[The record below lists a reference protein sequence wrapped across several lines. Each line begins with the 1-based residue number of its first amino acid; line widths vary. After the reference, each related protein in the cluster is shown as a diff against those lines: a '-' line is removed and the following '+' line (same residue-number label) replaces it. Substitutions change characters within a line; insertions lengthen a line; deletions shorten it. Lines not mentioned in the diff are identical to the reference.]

1 MLSSSHQ
8 GLCRAH
14 CLSSN
19 EDVATCVMLLPRKAH
34 LGLSGQGFTEAWSHR
49 QPLHSVY

>member
-14 CLSSN
+14 YLSSN
-19 EDVATCVMLLPRKAH
+19 EDVVTCVMLLPRKAH
-34 LGLSGQGFTEAWSHR
+34 LSLSGQGFTEAWSCRHA
-49 QPLHSVY
+49 LHSVY